1 MRSLSGSAALI
12 LTVVLFQGCAPPT
25 KGPDKQFLGTLEGA
39 ATGAGSGAVTGF
51 QIGSG
56 TGPGALVGAGIG
68 AVAGGVEG
76 LLQDKLEE
84 DLLYLSAET
93 KKEREVAVAHQILS
107 EQIQRRLELHPT
119 REIYP
124 ADLFFSSDSTKL
136 SPQGIILARELYAL
150 NKRRYPWSRLVIASY
165 IEAKDEGSPYAKFLA
180 SKRARAL
187 GDAFV
192 RLGLE
197 ARRIVG
203 RPVVMAGPVL
213 LDPHDRPDRYSQA
226 IELIN
231 ADK

>member
-1 MRSLSGSAALI
+1 MKSLNFKSALI
-12 LTVVLFQGCAPPT
+12 LATMLFQGCAPPT
-25 KGPDKQFLGTLEGA
+25 VGPDKQFLGTIEGA

-124 ADLFFSSDSTKL
+124 ADLFFESDSTKL

-150 NKRRYPWSRLVIASY
+150 NKRRFPWSRLVIASY
-165 IEAKDEGSPYAKFLA
+165 IESNDEGSPYAKFLA
-180 SKRARAL
+180 RKRARAL

-197 ARRIVG
+197 ARRVIG

-231 ADK
+231 ADR